1 MGGMPSH
8 CRVLP
13 LMSAVIFLSRIRVG
27 SLIQRTLFA
36 WTRWAKKFFLY
47 ITKLKSIGS
56 SLSWFVLKLKAL
68 WLLLYTKSLSL
79 LLNWLLLPT
88 FLSKQDLKFTKT
100 PLTDVLFNIQL
111 SVYVVLHRSDAQ
123 SYNRGGITLLNDPV
137 SLLGRNTT
145 LFQNGPYM
153 ERTSNAPP

>member
-1 MGGMPSH
+1 
-8 CRVLP
+8 
-13 LMSAVIFLSRIRVG
+13 
-27 SLIQRTLFA
+27 LIQRTLFA

-56 SLSWFVLKLKAL
+56 SLSWFVLKLKAS

-100 PLTDVLFNIQL
+100 PLFDVLFNIQL
-111 SVYVVLHRSDAQ
+111 SVYFVLRRRCSPCDAQ
-123 SYNRGGITLLNDPV
+123 SYNRGGITWLNDLV

-145 LFQNGPYM
+145 LFQSGPYM
-153 ERTSNAPP
+153 ERTSNAPPYTLIRHVLSWLQKYN